1 MRCRTVPRRP
11 IIVLPDRLYTNGA
24 MVVASIRKHAN
35 LHTYS
40 LQSSRKNRES
50 RTSAC
55 FQHARQAF
63 DTRMRAPIGI
73 RGCRFVATQQCPA
86 Q

>member
-1 MRCRTVPRRP
+1 
-11 IIVLPDRLYTNGA
+11 VLPDRLYTNGA
-24 MVVASIRKHAN
+24 MVVASLRNHAN

-40 LQSSRKNRES
+40 LQSSQNKHES

-55 FQHARQAF
+55 FQHVRQVRDARI
-63 DTRMRAPIGI
+63 DVPIGTH
-73 RGCRFVATQQCPA
+73 GCRFVATQQCPA